1 MKQLHSWLA
10 GVGVVAAV
18 FTFVAC
24 QNDKEEDTLSY
35 PTALVTVK
43 PKALDNS
50 FVLQLDDSTQLIP
63 TKMKTSPYGSKEVRA
78 LVNYTVV
85 EGPKPKKE
93 DGRVDERTYVNINW
107 LDSIRTKAMVKNMGD
122 DNVKAYGNDPV
133 EIVNDWVSIAE
144 DGYLTLRFRTRWS
157 KGPKHMLN
165 LVATPTKEYPYKVTL
180 YHNAYGDLF
189 GQMGDGLVAFRLAGL
204 PDTGKKYVWLTVEW
218 ESFSGKKMA
227 KFKYATRKDNGT
239 PKGKMAI
246 LTAPV
251 QITSVD

>member
-10 GVGVVAAV
+10 GVGVIAAV

-50 FVLQLDDSTQLIP
+50 FVLQLDDSTQLMP
-63 TKMKTSPYGSKEVRA
+63 NNMKTSPYGSKEVRA
-78 LVNYTVV
+78 LVNYSVV
-85 EGPKPKKE
+85 EGVQTQK
-93 DGRVDERTYVNINW
+93 DNGRVEGKTYVNINW
-107 LDSIRTKAMVKNMGD
+107 LDSIRTKLMAKNMGD
-122 DNVKAYGNDPV
+122 DNVKTYGNDPV

-144 DGYLTLRFRTRWS
+144 DGYLTLRFRTRWG
-157 KGPKHMLN
+157 KGVRHMLN

-189 GQMGDGLVAFRLAGL
+189 GRMGDGLVAFRLAGL

-218 ESFSGKKMA
+218 YSFSGKKIA

>member
-1 MKQLHSWLA
+1 M
-10 GVGVVAAV
+10 
-18 FTFVAC
+18 
-24 QNDKEEDTLSY
+24 
-35 PTALVTVK
+35 
-43 PKALDNS
+43 
-50 FVLQLDDSTQLIP
+50 
-63 TKMKTSPYGSKEVRA
+63 
-78 LVNYTVV
+78 V

-218 ESFSGKKMA
+218 YSFSGKKMA

>member
-10 GVGVVAAV
+10 GVGVIAAV

-85 EGPKPKKE
+85 EGTKPKKE

-107 LDSIRTKAMVKNMGD
+107 LDSIRTKAMVKNWGYAK
-122 DNVKAYGNDPV
+122 VKTDGNDPV

-189 GQMGDGLVAFRLAGL
+189 GRMGDGLVAFRLAGL

-218 ESFSGKKMA
+218 YSFSGKKMA